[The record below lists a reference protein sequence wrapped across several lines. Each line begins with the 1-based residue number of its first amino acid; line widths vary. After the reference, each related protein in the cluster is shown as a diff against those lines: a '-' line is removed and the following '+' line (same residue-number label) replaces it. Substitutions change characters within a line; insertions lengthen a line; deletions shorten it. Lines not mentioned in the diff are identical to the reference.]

1 MAIPKLPPPPRNPQ
15 TFEEVNDYL
24 RRIHVFLGGSKTDG
38 LDSVNGKLSMKAA
51 AAPPA
56 PIIAEQTLSIPIGL
70 QFVFNFIQ
78 DGSTVDGYWIY
89 KNSANDPATASR
101 YKFIP
106 QSASKGV
113 YTFQDTVGQG
123 VTAYYWVSAIN
134 PKGESA
140 KTPAGSS
147 ASLTS
152 TQTMTVYRPTQFSGN
167 YVSPGAAFDGNLNL
181 AAVGSLNS
189 IKSSLAATWGVFPAA
204 AGTPTSVTLKIVSDG
219 RNTSDGLH
227 TLSYSVDGGGSFAT
241 IYSLSDDFS
250 QRTES
255 IVLLAAQDLGLVQ
268 VRATARTLTSSGT
281 VQHEVFEI
289 WIEVVV

>member
-152 TQTMTVYRPTQFSGN
+152 TQTMTVYRPTHSTGN
-167 YVSPGAAFDGNLNL
+167 YATQGAAFDGNLNL
-181 AAVGSLNS
+181 PAVGALQFVRSSLISEWSGFAAAVG
-189 IKSSLAATWGVFPAA
+189 TPA
-204 AGTPTSVTLKIVSDG
+204 SVTLKIVSDG
-219 RNTSDGLH
+219 INTVDAFQGL
-227 TLSYSVDGGGSFAT
+227 LYSIDGGGSYT
-241 IYSLSDDFS
+241 PIYTDSNDFG
-250 QRTES
+250 QRTDA
-255 IVLLAAQDLGLVQ
+255 IPLLASQDLTVVQ
-268 VRATARTLTSSGT
+268 VKAQARTLDSSGT